1 MDIKQVE
8 SSYARWAPIY
18 DWSFGAVTSMARKRT
33 LSYVNGRSGTVLE
46 VGVGTGLSLRHYT
59 SGRSVTGIDFSED
72 MLAKAQAKVAQNG
85 LAIHPDLHR
94 MDAREMTFPDDHFDT
109 VLAMH
114 VISVVP
120 EPEKVMS
127 EIVRVCK
134 PGGQVVM
141 TNHFARDSGLLYLA
155 ERALAP
161 FPGAVGW
168 HSDFEIDTVLVA
180 PGLNMLREET
190 FPPLG
195 IMTFMVFEKTVD

>member
-33 LSYVNGRSGTVLE
+33 LAYVNARAGNVLE
-46 VGVGTGLSLRHYT
+46 VGVGTGLSLRHYA
-59 SGRSVTGIDFSED
+59 SGRAVTGIDFSED
-72 MLAKAQAKVAQNG
+72 MLAKAQAKVAENG

-94 MDAREMTFPDDHFDT
+94 MDARDMTFPDDHFDT

-141 TNHFARDSGLLYLA
+141 TNHFARDSGILHLA

-180 PGLNMLREET
+180 PGLRMLREET

-195 IMTFMVFEKTVD
+195 IMTFMVFEKTA